1 MNRKQRSGFGGAD
14 TNRVMDDPTLCVR
27 ECFARLIAEGEVA

>member
-14 TNRVMDDPTLCVR
+14 TNRIMNDSTLFVR
-27 ECFARLIAEGEVA
+27 ERLARLIAEGEAR